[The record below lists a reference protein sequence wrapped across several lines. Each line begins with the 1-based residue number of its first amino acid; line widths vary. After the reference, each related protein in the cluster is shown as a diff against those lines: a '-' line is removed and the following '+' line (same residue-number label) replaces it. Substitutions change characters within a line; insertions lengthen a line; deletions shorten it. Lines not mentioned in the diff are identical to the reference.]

1 MDRKQFIKSTFG
13 ALVAIPVVSLLSC
26 SSDDSPPVANTPPVS
41 NPPQQGDC
49 IANGTLT
56 SIGTNHGH
64 SLTVSAADVQ
74 NGVQKNYTL
83 TGGTHNHSVTVSA
96 ANFTS
101 LSNGNSVL
109 VSSTNDDGHTH
120 SVTISCA

>member
-1 MDRKQFIKSTFG
+1 MDRKQFIKSTIG

-26 SSDDSPPVANTPPVS
+26 SSDDSPVPVATTPPVS
-41 NPPQQGDC
+41 TPPQRDC

-56 SIGTNHGH
+56 SIASNHGH
-64 SLTVSAADVQ
+64 SLIVSAADVQ
-74 NGVQKNYTL
+74 SGVQKNYSF
-83 TGGTHNHSVTVSA
+83 TGGTHNHNVTVSA

-109 VSSTNDDGHTH
+109 VSSTTGDGHTH